1 MKSFI
6 FHRNRLLL
14 TITLLLLL
22 SSVLAVSCC
31 SPSYET
37 LNVDGTTRK
46 YLLHI
51 PAVLSC
57 DSPVPLVLAL
67 HQFSDTP
74 RGMQL
79 MTGFDVIA
87 DREGFIVA
95 YPKGQWRIWH
105 SGANDNDDDLRF
117 LHALI
122 DELETRYCIDN
133 TRIYATGASAGAMMV
148 QRFACHTNRLA
159 AIAPVMGSLSVDF
172 PAAAP
177 APAPL
182 SVLVIHGIDD
192 PVIPYGGGRRAGPM
206 SPIFCQR
213 RRQPRSGRWQTG
225 ANPNQRW
232 PRISQMNTGKCW
244 RTDIHIR
251 VLMTTQFFCMP

>member
-192 PVIPYGGGRRAGPM
+192 PVIPYGGGGGRAP
-206 SPIFCQR
+206 
-213 RRQPRSGRWQTG
+213 
-225 ANPNQRW
+225 
-232 PRISQMNTGKCW
+232 
-244 RTDIHIR
+244 
-251 VLMTTQFFCMP
+251 